1 MLDVAVS
8 YNRYKF
14 IGHEFLTW
22 LWFIVETE
30 QTPPKDAESH
40 GTYLEI
46 GNRVVLENR
55 QGDALETISITGDDA
70 GWEEGKLALRKGGM
84 VVELN
89 LCYRERE
96 QEWRF
101 TVKGESLS
109 FFGLRCPGLAAI
121 ENPEDVE
128 AAVLEKA
135 YALEK
140 VIEVLDRFFYRF
152 ISLRVSTE
160 WQKRLV
166 PEMRKWIE
174 RSHKR
179 VRRPVA

>member
-14 IGHEFLTW
+14 IGQEFLTW
-22 LWFIVETE
+22 LWFVVETE
-30 QTPPKDAESH
+30 QAGPKEAEA
-40 GTYLEI
+40 GGPYLEI

-55 QGDALETISITGDDA
+55 QGDALEIISIIGDDA
-70 GWEEGKLALRKGGM
+70 GFEEGKLALRKGAI

-89 LCYRERE
+89 LCYREQE

-109 FFGLRCPGLAAI
+109 FFGLRCPALGAI

-135 YALEK
+135 YVLEK
-140 VIEVLDRFFYRF
+140 VIEVVDRFFYRF

-160 WQKRLV
+160 WPKRLV
-166 PEMRKWIE
+166 PEMRKWVE

-179 VRRPVA
+179 IRRAVS

>member
-1 MLDVAVS
+1 MS

-14 IGHEFLTW
+14 IGQEFLTW
-22 LWFIVETE
+22 LWFFVESE
-30 QTPPKDAESH
+30 QGSAKEGGP
-40 GTYLEI
+40 YLEV
-46 GNRVVLENR
+46 GNRLVLENR
-55 QGDALETISITGDDA
+55 QGDTLETISITGDDA
-70 GWEEGKLALRKGGM
+70 GLEEGKLALRKGA
-84 VVELN
+84 VVIEVN
-89 LCYRERE
+89 LCYREQE

-109 FFGLRCPGLAAI
+109 FFSLRCPLQGPI
-121 ENPEDVE
+121 ENAEDVE

-140 VIEVLDRFFYRF
+140 ATDVVDRFYKRF

-160 WQKRLV
+160 WQRKTV
-166 PEMRKWIE
+166 PEMKKWIE

-179 VRRPVA
+179 IRRPSA

>member
-14 IGHEFLTW
+14 IGQEFLTW
-22 LWFIVETE
+22 LWFVIETE
-30 QTPPKDAESH
+30 PVSDKETGS
-40 GTYLEI
+40 LEI

-55 QGDALETISITGDDA
+55 RADGVETISITGDEA
-70 GWEEGKLALRKGGM
+70 GLEEGKLALCKGALISE
-84 VVELN
+84 VN
-89 LCYRERE
+89 LCYRAQE

-101 TVKGESLS
+101 TLKGESLS
-109 FFGLRCPGLAAI
+109 FFSLKCP
-121 ENPEDVE
+121 EHSRVDHREDLE

-140 VIEVLDRFFYRF
+140 AVEVLDRFFRRF
-152 ISLRVSTE
+152 ICLRISPE
-160 WQKRLV
+160 WQKKTV
-166 PEMRKWIE
+166 PEMKKWIE

-179 VRRPVA
+179 IRRSNV